1 MVANKI
7 YPPIMA
13 GGAELIVA
21 WLSEGLTAR
30 GHRVTVV
37 STCGPDQALEHRN
50 LAEQHTVDRMV
61 ESYLDRYR
69 ELLAKRSPNVRRDVR
84 RMEMEHVA

>member
-1 MVANKI
+1 MHIVVVNNI

-21 WLSEGLTAR
+21 WLSEGLVER

-37 STCGPDQALEHRN
+37 STCGP
-50 LAEQHTVDRMV
+50 
-61 ESYLDRYR
+61 
-69 ELLAKRSPNVRRDVR
+69 
-84 RMEMEHVA
+84 EMQPYPVAAQSAGV